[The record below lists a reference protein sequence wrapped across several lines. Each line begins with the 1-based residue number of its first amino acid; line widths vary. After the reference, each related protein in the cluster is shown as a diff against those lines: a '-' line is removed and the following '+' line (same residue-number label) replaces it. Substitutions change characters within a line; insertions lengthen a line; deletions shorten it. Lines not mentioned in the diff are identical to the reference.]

1 MKSIRMMLVTAV
13 AVTAAAFG
21 AATPASA
28 ADTALGIDVGNI
40 AWEQWTSTNADV
52 KARLSETSTE
62 DCNFYTGFWADP
74 NNDRFDGTTYA
85 GKCGKTTNG
94 YMYRDGTKSWGAVNW
109 RARAWC
115 ADFAKFAF
123 YWGGAKYT
131 GLTAAASSFKT
142 YGQNN
147 GTWHT
152 SRSYVPRKGDAA
164 VYDWDGNGT
173 IDHVAIVTS
182 YEDTSTDGNRYVV
195 GGNQSDGVTHVLQNN
210 WGGGVVGY
218 TSPAPK

>member
-1 MKSIRMMLVTAV
+1 MKSIRMMLVAAV
-13 AVTAAAFG
+13 AISAAAFG
-21 AATPASA
+21 AATPAQA

-40 AWEQWTSTNADV
+40 AWEQFTSTNADV
-52 KARLSETSTE
+52 KARLSETGTN
-62 DCNFYTGFWADP
+62 CNFYTGFWTDP
-74 NNDRFDGTTYA
+74 NNDRRDGTSAST
-85 GKCGKTTNG
+85 CGKTTDG

-131 GLTAAASSFKT
+131 GLNALASSFKT
-142 YGQNN
+142 YGQTN

-164 VYDWDGNGT
+164 VYDWESDGV

-182 YEDTSTDGNRYVV
+182 YEDTSTDGNHYVV
-195 GGNQSDGVTHVLQNN
+195 GGNQSNKVTHVLHGN
-210 WGGGVVGY
+210 WESGVVGY
-218 TSPAPK
+218 TSPAAK